1 MFHPFEVERFLSE
14 HEQGATYNFAE
25 SGVHPLTFSELLALA
40 GSSFEELADIR
51 FDYPQVNGTGRLRE
65 RIAALYPDTH
75 PDEVLVTVGASEANH
90 LIAATMLAPGDA
102 MVTLAPTYRQLSGNG
117 LNMGVEVRK
126 APLAEAEGWALD
138 TWRLADSVAHGAKL
152 IAIVNPNNPT
162 GHVLT
167 AAEMDAVVAAAD
179 RSGAWIVA
187 DEVYAGAERGNRPP
201 TPTFRGRHERVIAV
215 NSMSKAYGLAGLRVG
230 WIVAPREVIAELW
243 RRHEYATISAGV
255 LDMALAEIALDPEVR
270 PRLTGR
276 ARRLIDRGFG
286 RLQAALDR
294 LPGVFGVVPPEASAM
309 SFVRFDLPVGS
320 RDFAL
325 RLRAEQGVLVVP
337 GDCFGMDDHIRVSTA
352 LPEARLDEGLR
363 RLTTL
368 AAEIAGHVPATGPAT
383 GPAHG

>member
-1 MFHPFEVERFLSE
+1 MS
-14 HEQGATYNFAE
+14 
-25 SGVHPLTFSELLALA
+25 LA
-40 GSSFEELADIR
+40 GRSLDELAEIR
-51 FDYPQVNGTGRLRE
+51 LDFPQVNGTERLRE
-65 RIAALYPDTH
+65 RIAALYPDTR

-102 MVTLAPTYRQLSGNG
+102 MVTLAPTYRQLAGNAR
-117 LNMGVEVRK
+117 NMGVEVRE
-126 APLAEAEGWALD
+126 APLLEAEGWALD
-138 TWRLADSVAHGAKL
+138 TWRLADSVAHGARL
-152 IAIVNPNNPT
+152 IAVANPNNPT

-167 AAEMDAVVAAAD
+167 GAEMDAVVAAAD

-215 NSMSKAYGLAGLRVG
+215 NSMSKAYSLAGLRVG
-230 WIVAPREVIAELW
+230 WIVAPREVIGQLW
-243 RRHEYATISAGV
+243 QRHEYAAISAGM

-294 LPGVFGVVPPEASAM
+294 LPGTFAVVPPEASAM
-309 SFVRFDLPVGS
+309 SFVRFDLSVGS
-320 RDFAL
+320 RELAL
-325 RLRAEQGVLVVP
+325 RLRAEQEVLVVP
-337 GDCFGMDDHIRVSTA
+337 GDCFGMGDHIRVSTA

-368 AAEIAGHVPATGPAT
+368 AAEIAGRAPVSG
-383 GPAHG
+383 

>member
-14 HEQGATYNFAE
+14 HEQGAAYNFAE
-25 SGVHPLTFSELLALA
+25 SGVHPITLAELLSLA
-40 GSSFEELADIR
+40 GRSLEDLADIR
-51 FDYPQVNGTGRLRE
+51 MDYPQVNGTGRLRE

-75 PDEVLVTVGASEANH
+75 PDEVLVTVGASEANQ

-102 MVTLAPTYRQLSGNG
+102 VVTLAPTYRQLAGNAR
-117 LNMGVEVRK
+117 NMGVEVRE
-126 APLAEAEGWALD
+126 APLVEAEGWALD
-138 TWRLADSVAHGAKL
+138 TFRMADSVAHGARL
-152 IAIVNPNNPT
+152 IAVVNPNNPT
-162 GHVLT
+162 GHILS
-167 AAEMDAVVAAAD
+167 AAEMDAIVAAAD

-201 TPTFRGRHERVIAV
+201 TPTFRGRHDSVIAV

-243 RRHEYATISAGV
+243 KRHEYATIAAGV

-270 PRLTGR
+270 HKLTGR

-286 RLQAALDR
+286 RLEAALAR
-294 LPGVFGVVPPEASAM
+294 LPGVFGVVPPDASAM
-309 SFVRFDLPVGS
+309 SFVRFDLPLGS
-320 RDFAL
+320 RALAL

-368 AAEIAGHVPATGPAT
+368 AAEVAGRMPASG
-383 GPAHG
+383 

>member
-1 MFHPFEVERFLSE
+1 MTGPVFHPFEVERFLSE
-14 HEQGATYNFAE
+14 HEQGATYHFAE
-25 SGVHPLTFSELLALA
+25 SGVHPLTLAELLALA
-40 GSSFEELADIR
+40 DRSLEDLADIR
-51 FDYPQVNGTGRLRE
+51 LDYPQVNGTERLRE

-102 MVTLAPTYRQLSGNG
+102 MVTLAPTYRQLSGNARNIG
-117 LNMGVEVRK
+117 IEVRE
-126 APLAEAEGWALD
+126 APLVEAAGWALD
-138 TWRLADSVAHGAKL
+138 TDRLAEAAIPGTKL
-152 IAIVNPNNPT
+152 LAIVNPNNPT
-162 GHVLT
+162 GHILT
-167 AAEMDAVVAAAD
+167 EPEMAAVVAAAD

-215 NSMSKAYGLAGLRVG
+215 NSTSKAYGLPGLRIG

-243 RRHEYATISAGV
+243 RRHEYAAISAGM
-255 LDMALAEIALDPEVR
+255 LDMALAEIALDAQVR

-294 LPGVFGVVPPEASAM
+294 LPGTFDVVPPEASAM
-309 SFVRFDLPVGS
+309 SFVRFDLALGS
-320 RDFAL
+320 RELAL
-325 RLRAEQGVLVVP
+325 RLRHEQGVLVVP

-352 LPEARLDEGLR
+352 LPEARLDKGLH

-368 AAEIAGHVPATGPAT
+368 AGEIARRVPLPG
-383 GPAHG
+383 